1 MPRGQGGEE
10 VKRSK
15 EEIIISQAAETE
27 PSKKYDL
34 QITEEL
40 EEFVESASEP
50 SEEAPS
56 PVSIPS
62 KRSAIEA
69 KPESTV
75 PTGAAARR
83 RPEPKSLG
91 PVREEDAAPWECIT
105 LNKCLVVAA
114 FVALLS
120 VGFQVLQDGVDTEDE
135 VSKVD
140 AVSWTQHY
148 SSLPPDINDQLPEPW
163 FFEGWFSSSES
174 KESELAKVKEKQ
186 PAKEEQPAKAKE
198 EQPAK
203 EEPPAKAKEEQPAK
217 AKEEQPAKAKE
228 EQPAK
233 AKEEQPAEAPAAP
246 VTQKPPE
253 SEREESHAKQK
264 QSEQWGLKAKSKY
277 MEAKASKIRRSS
289 GEGSQRREVFP
300 FMKKPKESPKPLGE
314 VQEKAYK
321 ERGHQHKSELGGRR
335 SDYPRKQRAEGGKQ
349 HRKGREEPKKYFK
362 QEEKE
367 KYKGWR
373 EEKQHKG
380 ARQHQKERDY
390 SKHQDSRRHG

>member
-1 MPRGQGGEE
+1 MEVDESEVYVREAQRPAPVEDLLLSKEPAHKEAREEKKRGGEE

-15 EEIIISQAAETE
+15 EEIISSQAAETE

-40 EEFVESASEP
+40 EEFVESTSEP

-120 VGFQVLQDGVDTEDE
+120 VGFQVLQDAVDTEDE

-186 PAKEEQPAKAKE
+186 P
-198 EQPAK
+198 
-203 EEPPAKAKEEQPAK
+203 
-217 AKEEQPAKAKE
+217 AKE

>member
-1 MPRGQGGEE
+1 MEVDESEVYVREAQRPAPVEDLLLSKEPAHKEAREEKKRGGEE

-15 EEIIISQAAETE
+15 EEIISSQAAETE

-40 EEFVESASEP
+40 EEFVESTSEP

-69 KPESTV
+69 KP
-75 PTGAAARR
+75 
-83 RPEPKSLG
+83 
-91 PVREEDAAPWECIT
+91 DA
-105 LNKCLVVAA
+105 
-114 FVALLS
+114 
-120 VGFQVLQDGVDTEDE
+120 VDTEDE

-186 PAKEEQPAKAKE
+186 P
-198 EQPAK
+198 
-203 EEPPAKAKEEQPAK
+203 
-217 AKEEQPAKAKE
+217 AKE